1 MATLA
6 IDIGAT
12 KFAVAL
18 VNPKREILFRREVP
32 ASQLW
37 EGLASILSEIAADN
51 SEKITKIG
59 IGSAGPI
66 NTQTG
71 EISPVN
77 ILAWRSFPIVAK
89 VKEIFSQAQVK
100 MVGDAVALAVAEHA
114 IGAGVGSKN
123 MLGMVVSTG
132 IGGGIIVNGAPLEGD
147 FGNAGYFGHTVVGD
161 YDGGCNCGRIG
172 CVEGYA
178 SGKSMVRVAKKSGW
192 NGDDFVALS
201 QSAKKGESTAIA
213 AIEFGTNHLAKAIIN
228 ISQIFDLRTVVVGG
242 GVIEA
247 GDIYW
252 LPLQKALLLHS
263 TSLNLVEPI
272 KLLPAQLQRDAGLIG
287 AAMVAGLE

>member
-1 MATLA
+1 MSTLA

-12 KFAVAL
+12 KFAIAIVSA
-18 VNPKREILFRREVP
+18 PQEISRRREFP

-37 EGLASILSEIAADN
+37 DGLSQVLKEIASDT
-51 SEKITKIG
+51 SLKVSQIG

-66 NTQTG
+66 NTQSGT
-71 EISPVN
+71 ISPVN
-77 ILAWRSFPIVAK
+77 ISAWREFQLVAK
-89 VKEIFSQAQVK
+89 VQEIFPGVLIK

-114 IGAGVGSKN
+114 IGAGKGSRN

-132 IGGGIIVNGAPLEGD
+132 IGGGIIVNGQPLEGD
-147 FGNAGYFGHTVVGD
+147 FGNAGFFGHTVVGD

-178 SGKSMVRVAKKSGW
+178 SGLSMVRYAKKLGW
-192 NGDDFVALS
+192 KGEDFIALS
-201 QSAKKGESTAIA
+201 QSANEGDSFAIA
-213 AIEFGTNHLAKAIIN
+213 AIGFGTDHLAKAIIN
-228 ISQIFDLRTVVVGG
+228 ISQIFDLHTVVVGG

-263 TSLNLVEPI
+263 TSLNLAEPI
-272 KLLPAQLQRDAGLIG
+272 KLRPAQLQRDAGLIG

>member
-18 VNPKREILFRREVP
+18 VNPKHEVLFREEVP

-37 EGLASILSEIAADN
+37 DGLANILTELAAD
-51 SEKITKIG
+51 ERQKITRIG

-89 VKEIFSQAQVK
+89 VKEIFPQARIK
-100 MVGDAVALAVAEHA
+100 MVGDAVALAVSEHA
-114 IGAGVGSKN
+114 IGAGIGSKN

-132 IGGGIIVNGAPLEGD
+132 IGGGIIVDGKPLEGD
-147 FGNAGYFGHTVVGD
+147 FGNAGFFGHTVVGD
-161 YDGGCNCGRIG
+161 YDGECNCSRIG

-178 SGKSMVRVAKKSGW
+178 SGISMVRVAKKNGW
-192 NGDDFVALS
+192 NGEDFVALA
-201 QSAKKGESTAIA
+201 QAARTGNPDAIA
-213 AIEFGTNHLAKAIIN
+213 AIEFGTEHLAKAIIN
-228 ISQIFDLRTVVVGG
+228 IAQILDLHCVVVGG
-242 GVIEA
+242 GVTEA

-252 LPLQKALLLHS
+252 LPLQKALLSHS
-263 TSLNLVEPI
+263 TSLNLVQPI
-272 KLLPAQLQRDAGLIG
+272 KLLPAQLQRDAGLMG
-287 AAMVAGLE
+287 AAMVVGLE

>member
-18 VNPKREILFRREVP
+18 VNPKRKVLFRKEIP

-37 EGLASILSEIAADN
+37 DGLARILSEVATDL
-51 SEKITKIG
+51 SHQVTKIG

-89 VKEIFSQAQVK
+89 VKEIFPKAQVK

-114 IGAGVGSKN
+114 IGAGVGSRN

-132 IGGGIIVNGAPLEGD
+132 IGGGIIDNNEPLEGD

-161 YDGGCNCGRIG
+161 YDGECNCGRIG

-178 SGKSMVRVAKKSGW
+178 SGVSMVRFAKKSGW
-192 NGDDFVALS
+192 NGEDFVALA
-201 QSAKKGESTAIA
+201 QAAREGDAHAIA
-213 AIEFGTNHLAKAIIN
+213 AIEFGTEHLAKAMIN
-228 ISQIFDLRTVVVGG
+228 IVQIFDLHCVVVGG

-252 LPLQKALLLHS
+252 QPLKKALLSHS
-263 TSLNLVEPI
+263 TSLNLVQPI
-272 KLLPAQLQRDAGLIG
+272 KLLPAQLERDAGLIG
-287 AAMVAGLE
+287 AAMVVGLE

>member
-18 VNPKREILFRREVP
+18 VNPKREVLFRREVP

-37 EGLASILSEIAADN
+37 DGLAKILTELAAD
-51 SEKITKIG
+51 ERHEVTKIG

-77 ILAWRSFPIVAK
+77 VLAWRSFPIVAK
-89 VKEIFSQAQVK
+89 VKELFPNADVK
-100 MVGDAVALAVAEHA
+100 MVGDAVALALAEHA
-114 IGAGVGSKN
+114 IGAGRGSRN

-132 IGGGIIVNGAPLEGD
+132 IGGGIIVDGKPLEGD

-178 SGKSMVRVAKKSGW
+178 SGISMVRVAKKSGW
-192 NGDDFVALS
+192 NGEDFVAL
-201 QSAKKGESTAIA
+201 ADAARAGNADAIA
-213 AIEFGTNHLAKAIIN
+213 AIEFGTEHLAKAIIN
-228 ISQIFDLRTVVVGG
+228 IAQIFDLHCVVVGG

-252 LPLQKALLLHS
+252 LPLQKALLSHS
-263 TSLNLVEPI
+263 TSLNLVQPI
-272 KLLPAQLQRDAGLIG
+272 KLLPAQLQRDAGLMG
-287 AAMVAGLE
+287 AAMVVGLE

>member
-1 MATLA
+1 V
-6 IDIGAT
+6 I
-12 KFAVAL
+12 K
-18 VNPKREILFRREVP
+18 
-32 ASQLW
+32 
-37 EGLASILSEIAADN
+37 EIASDT
-51 SEKITKIG
+51 SIKISHIG

-66 NTQTG
+66 NTQSGT
-71 EISPVN
+71 ISPVN
-77 ILAWRSFPIVAK
+77 ISAWREFPLVDK
-89 VKEIFSQAQVK
+89 VQEIFPGVEIK

-114 IGAGVGSKN
+114 IGAGKGSRN

-132 IGGGIIVNGAPLEGD
+132 IGGGIIVNGQPLEGD
-147 FGNAGYFGHTVVGD
+147 FGNAGYFGHNVVGD

-178 SGKSMVRVAKKSGW
+178 SGVSMVRYAKREGW
-192 NGDDFVALS
+192 SGDDFVALS
-201 QSAKKGESTAIA
+201 QSAKEGDPTAIA

-228 ISQIFDLRTVVVGG
+228 ISQIFDLHTVVVGG

>member
-1 MATLA
+1 MSTLA

-12 KFAVAL
+12 KFAIAIVSAPQEISL
-18 VNPKREILFRREVP
+18 RREIP

-37 EGLASILSEIAADN
+37 DGLSQVLKEIASDT
-51 SEKITKIG
+51 SLKVSQIG

-66 NTQTG
+66 NTQSGT
-71 EISPVN
+71 ISPVN
-77 ILAWRSFPIVAK
+77 ISAWREFPLVDK
-89 VKEIFSQAQVK
+89 VEEIFPGVEIK

-114 IGAGVGSKN
+114 IGAGKGSRN

-132 IGGGIIVNGAPLEGD
+132 IGGGIIVNGQPLEGD
-147 FGNAGYFGHTVVGD
+147 FGNAGFFGHTVVGD

-178 SGKSMVRVAKKSGW
+178 SGISMVRFAKKNGWSGE
-192 NGDDFVALS
+192 DFVALA
-201 QSAKKGESTAIA
+201 QAARTGDTNAIT
-213 AIEFGTNHLAKAIIN
+213 AIEFGTDHLAKAIIN

-242 GVIEA
+242 GVVEA

-263 TSLNLVEPI
+263 TSLNLAEPI
-272 KLLPAQLQRDAGLIG
+272 KLRPAQLQRDAGLIG

>member
-1 MATLA
+1 MVTLA

-18 VNPKREILFRREVP
+18 VNPKREVLFRKEVP
-32 ASQLW
+32 ASQIW
-37 EGLASILSEIAADN
+37 DGLATILSEIAADT
-51 SEKITKIG
+51 SQKISKIG

-77 ILAWRSFPIVAK
+77 IAAWRSFPIVAK
-89 VKEIFSQAQVK
+89 VKEIFPRADVK

-114 IGAGVGSKN
+114 IGAGAGSRN

-132 IGGGIIVNGAPLEGD
+132 IGGGIIVNNEPLEGD

-161 YDGGCNCGRIG
+161 YDGACNCGRIG

-178 SGKSMVRVAKKSGW
+178 SGISMVRFAKKSGW
-192 NGDDFVALS
+192 NGEDFVALA
-201 QSAKKGESTAIA
+201 QAAREGDTTAIA
-213 AIEFGTNHLAKAIIN
+213 AIEFGTERLAKAIIN
-228 ISQIFDLRTVVVGG
+228 IAQIFDLHCVVVGG

-252 LPLQKALLLHS
+252 QPLRKALISQS

-272 KLLPAQLQRDAGLIG
+272 KLLPAQLERDAGLIG
-287 AAMVAGLE
+287 AAMVVGLE

>member
-12 KFAVAL
+12 KFAVGMVAPTL
-18 VNPKREILFRREVP
+18 EISHRREIP
-32 ASQLW
+32 ATELW
-37 EGLASILSEIAADN
+37 EGLTVILQEIASDQ
-51 SEKITKIG
+51 SLTITKVG

-66 NTQTG
+66 NTQRG

-77 ILAWRSFPIVAK
+77 IPTWQSFPLVEK
-89 VKEIFSQAQVK
+89 VQEIFPAAEVK
-100 MVGDAVALAVAEHA
+100 MIGDAVALAIAEHA

-132 IGGGIIVNGAPLEGD
+132 IGGGIIVDDKPLEGD

-161 YDGGCNCGRIG
+161 YDGGCKCGRAG

-178 SGKSMVRVAKKSGW
+178 SGLSMVRFAEKNGW
-192 NGDDFVALS
+192 KGQDFVALAA
-201 QSAKKGESTAIA
+201 SARNRDEIAIN
-213 AIEFGTNHLAKAIIN
+213 AIEFGADHLVKAIIN
-228 ISQIFDLRTVVVGG
+228 IAQIFDLHCVVVGG
-242 GVIEA
+242 GVAEA

-252 LPLQKALLLHS
+252 EPLKSALVSQS
-263 TSLNLVEPI
+263 TSLNLVQPI

-287 AAMVAGLE
+287 AAMVVGLE

>member
-12 KFAVAL
+12 KFAIGIVE
-18 VNPKREILFRREVP
+18 PTIEISHRREIP
-32 ASQLW
+32 ATELW
-37 EGLASILSEIAADN
+37 EGLSATLEEIAADRTL
-51 SEKITKIG
+51 SITRVG

-77 ILAWRSFPIVAK
+77 IPQWRSFPLVAK
-89 VKEIFSQAQVK
+89 IKEIFPSAEVK

-114 IGAGVGSKN
+114 IGAGAGSKN

-132 IGGGIIVNGAPLEGD
+132 IGGGIIVKGEPLEGD

-161 YDGGCNCGRIG
+161 YDGGCNCERVG
-172 CVEGYA
+172 CVEGYS
-178 SGKSMVRVAKKSGW
+178 SGMSMVRYAQQNGW
-192 NGDDFVALS
+192 KGIDFVALAD
-201 QSAKKGESTAIA
+201 SARNGEVIAID
-213 AIEFGTNHLAKAIIN
+213 AINFGTTHLAKAIIN
-228 ISQIFDLRTVVVGG
+228 IAQIFDLHHVVVGG

-252 LPLQKALLLHS
+252 QPLKSALIAQA
-263 TSLNLVEPI
+263 TSLNLVQPI

-287 AAMVAGLE
+287 AAMVVGLE

>member
-18 VNPKREILFRREVP
+18 VNPKREVLFRKEIP

-37 EGLASILSEIAADN
+37 DGLARILSEVATDL
-51 SEKITKIG
+51 SHQVTMIG

-66 NTQTG
+66 NTQNG

-89 VKEIFSQAQVK
+89 VKEIFPSADVK
-100 MVGDAVALAVAEHA
+100 MVGDAVALSVAEHA
-114 IGAGVGSKN
+114 IGAGVGSRN

-132 IGGGIIVNGAPLEGD
+132 IGGGIIVNDEPLEGD

-161 YDGGCNCGRIG
+161 YDGECNCGRIG

-178 SGKSMVRVAKKSGW
+178 SGISMVRFAKKSGW
-192 NGDDFVALS
+192 NGDDFVALA
-201 QSAKKGESTAIA
+201 QAAREGDTHAIA
-213 AIEFGTNHLAKAIIN
+213 AIEFGTEHLAKAIIN
-228 ISQIFDLRTVVVGG
+228 IAQIFDLHCVVVGG

-252 LPLQKALLLHS
+252 QPLTKALISQS
-263 TSLNLVEPI
+263 TSLNLVQPI
-272 KLLPAQLQRDAGLIG
+272 KLAPAQLERDAGLIG
-287 AAMVAGLE
+287 AAMVVGLE

>member
-18 VNPKREILFRREVP
+18 VNPKREVLFRKEIP

-37 EGLASILSEIAADN
+37 DGLARILSEVATDL
-51 SEKITKIG
+51 SHQVTKIG

-66 NTQTG
+66 NTQNG

-89 VKEIFSQAQVK
+89 VKEIFPSADVK
-100 MVGDAVALAVAEHA
+100 MVGDAVALSVAEHA
-114 IGAGVGSKN
+114 IGAGVGSRN

-132 IGGGIIVNGAPLEGD
+132 IGGGIIVNDEPLEGD

-161 YDGGCNCGRIG
+161 YDGECNCGRIG

-178 SGKSMVRVAKKSGW
+178 SGISMVRFAKKSGW
-192 NGDDFVALS
+192 NGDDFVALA
-201 QSAKKGESTAIA
+201 QAAREGDTHAIA
-213 AIEFGTNHLAKAIIN
+213 AIEFGTEHLAKAIIN
-228 ISQIFDLRTVVVGG
+228 IAQIFDLHCVVVGG

-252 LPLQKALLLHS
+252 QPLTKALISQS
-263 TSLNLVEPI
+263 TSLNLVQPI
-272 KLLPAQLQRDAGLIG
+272 KLAPAQLERDAGLIG
-287 AAMVAGLE
+287 AAMVVGLE

>member
-1 MATLA
+1 MSTLA

-12 KFAVAL
+12 KFAIAIVSAAREVSL
-18 VNPKREILFRREVP
+18 RREIP

-37 EGLASILSEIAADN
+37 DGLSQVLKEIASDT
-51 SEKITKIG
+51 SIKISHIG

-66 NTQTG
+66 NTQSGT
-71 EISPVN
+71 ISPVN
-77 ILAWRSFPIVAK
+77 ISAWREFPLVDK
-89 VKEIFSQAQVK
+89 VQEIFPGVEIK

-114 IGAGVGSKN
+114 IGAGKGSRN

-132 IGGGIIVNGAPLEGD
+132 IGGGIIVNDQPLEGD
-147 FGNAGYFGHTVVGD
+147 FGNAGFFGHNVVGD
-161 YDGGCNCGRIG
+161 YEGGCNCGRIG

-178 SGKSMVRVAKKSGW
+178 SGVSMVRVAKKSGW
-192 NGDDFVALS
+192 NGEDFVTLAD
-201 QSAKKGESTAIA
+201 AARAGNADAIA
-213 AIEFGTNHLAKAIIN
+213 AIAFGTEHLAKAIIN
-228 ISQIFDLRTVVVGG
+228 IAQIFDLHCVVVGG
-242 GVIEA
+242 GVTEA

-252 LPLQKALLLHS
+252 LPLQKALLSHS
-263 TSLNLVEPI
+263 TSLNLVQPI

>member
-18 VNPKREILFRREVP
+18 VNPKREVLFRREVP

-37 EGLASILSEIAADN
+37 GGLASILSEIAADN

-263 TSLNLVEPI
+263 TSLNLAEPI